1 MTRYFD
7 PENQRYQF
15 MVRESVNGYAIQVLS
30 VPNGVTVP
38 LSPSVASQLNV
49 TLPDTYRMQCCTR
62 QAAEKE
68 LARIAPLNSWIQM
81 TDETL

>member
-49 TLPDTYRMQCCTR
+49 TLPDTYRTAGSR
-62 QAAEKE
+62 
-68 LARIAPLNSWIQM
+68 
-81 TDETL
+81 